1 LRQISRGQVS
11 LLRNE
16 FEALDVSRSLAHV
29 EPMPED
35 RRAGFLAIHAPGARR
50 LAQLL
55 RARGVHA
62 DARGE
67 TLRLGPAPYLRDDQL
82 RDAIRALRDA
92 LGDLS

>member
-1 LRQISRGQVS
+1 MS
-11 LLRNE
+11 LLRHE

-35 RRAGFLAIHAPGARR
+35 RRAGFLAIHAPAAGR

-55 RARGVHA
+55 RERGVHA
-62 DARGE
+62 DARGQ

-82 RDAIRALRDA
+82 RDAIRALSEA
-92 LGDLS
+92 LRDLS